1 MSENGNTKNVKLNQ
15 QKQRQDHTVIEEA
28 MSMVDESQSKACPQT
43 DLAATELFNV
53 TNDLV
58 TSLAKTAADEFE
70 LRMELKQLLSR
81 YLVDNDYN
89 RYRYDIGEFVTK
101 RLQ

>member
-1 MSENGNTKNVKLNQ
+1 MGENNTKNVKINQ
-15 QKQRQDHTVIEEA
+15 QKQRQDHTVVEEA
-28 MSMVDESQSKACPQT
+28 MPMVDESQSKACPQT
-43 DLAATELFNV
+43 DLAVTELFNV

-89 RYRYDIGEFVTK
+89 RYRYDIGEFVAK